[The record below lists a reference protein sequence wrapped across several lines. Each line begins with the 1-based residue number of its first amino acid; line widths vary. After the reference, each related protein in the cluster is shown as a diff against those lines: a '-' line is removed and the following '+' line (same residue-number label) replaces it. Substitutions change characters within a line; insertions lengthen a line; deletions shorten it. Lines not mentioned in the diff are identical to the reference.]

1 MVRRKCMGFARH
13 KNYALLGYYETPKVL
28 LHVCTLRVSLSCDHI
43 WCFVNFLSSTEFLYG
58 YASKQA
64 VLVFCAHEKNL
75 LLSPAEASIGC
86 FPLAFH
92 TLRAEGTWICSF
104 IWSLV
109 RHWDAR
115 TPSEGPFPPSAV
127 LSCLLA
133 RSGKDS
139 YLCNVSLLHFV
150 TCPRMLLCL
159 PVKANFCVLK
169 QTNCFSTIWRK
180 LAATLGCGAD
190 FYSGYCVKNC
200 ACLWWYPAYF

>member
-1 MVRRKCMGFARH
+1 MYPARV
-13 KNYALLGYYETPKVL
+13 P
-28 LHVCTLRVSLSCDHI
+28 CDRI

-64 VLVFCAHEKNL
+64 VLVFCAHMRKICCFHQQRHRSAVFH
-75 LLSPAEASIGC
+75 LLSIHSE
-86 FPLAFH
+86 
-92 TLRAEGTWICSF
+92 LRALGFVVSF
-104 IWSLV
+104 GRTF

-180 LAATLGCGAD
+180 LAATLSCGAD